1 MSDDE
6 RPPSGD
12 LSIFGVDPGL
22 SLGLFGI
29 NVPPVPLG
37 ATHLPLTRLV
47 TYQGDATIGID
58 TLERELLLAMKRG
71 DQLVVACERFT
82 VMPNSGRMSQQT
94 LPLEIIGQ
102 VEALAIKYEAKFI
115 LQAPGDAKKFCSN
128 TQLRQFTLWT
138 SGKDVGRKDANDV
151 NDAARHVILALA
163 KTRATAF
170 DALLRSSI
178 PTQRS

>member
-1 MSDDE
+1 MSVDE

-29 NVPPVPLG
+29 KVPSVPLG

-47 TYQGDATIGID
+47 TYQGDATVGIN
-58 TLERELLLAMKRG
+58 TLKRELFAALMRG
-71 DQLVVACERFT
+71 DELVVACERFT
-82 VMPNSGRMSQQT
+82 VMPNAGRMTQQT
-94 LPLEIIGQ
+94 LPLELIGQ
-102 VEALAIKYEAKFI
+102 VEALAAKYETKFI
-115 LQAPGDAKKFCSN
+115 LQSPGDAKKFCSN
-128 TQLRQFTLWT
+128 TQLRQFNLWT
-138 SGKDVGRKDANDV
+138 SGKDVGHKDANDV
-151 NDAARHVILALA
+151 NDAARHVIFALA